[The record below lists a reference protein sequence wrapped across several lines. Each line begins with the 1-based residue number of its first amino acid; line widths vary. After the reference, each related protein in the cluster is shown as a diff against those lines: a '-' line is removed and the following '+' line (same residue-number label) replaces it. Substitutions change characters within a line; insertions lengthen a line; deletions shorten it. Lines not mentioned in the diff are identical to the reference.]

1 MVLTG
6 DEQSFEGF
14 ASYEEVEKYWRTIFP
29 KISTKQI
36 DEYLERYIGSE
47 EEVAD
52 LKALYGRFE
61 GDLSRIYEYHY
72 AYDEERVVAIYRAL
86 LEKEEIPAFPAFVD
100 EPARKKARRLKRIQ
114 AEAKEAEEEKAKM
127 AAKKNKNKR
136 KKNKKR
142 QNEEENGEEEEEGE
156 NEAEEEEGEG
166 DEDEANGA
174 AGSLAALQAAI
185 QNKNR
190 ANFGSML
197 SNLEAKYGKKKPS
210 GGKKAAQN
218 GKNGNK
224 KRRNK

>member
-1 MVLTG
+1 M
-6 DEQSFEGF
+6 
-14 ASYEEVEKYWRTIFP
+14 
-29 KISTKQI
+29 
-36 DEYLERYIGSE
+36 
-47 EEVAD
+47 AD

-136 KKNKKR
+136 KKKNKKR
-142 QNEEENGEEEEEGE
+142 QNEEENGEEEEGE
-156 NEAEEEEGEG
+156 NEAEEEEG
-166 DEDEANGA
+166 DEEEANGA